1 MTQPDLLAWTPPPM
15 DRHGETYTHAEHFE
29 RLNSQQADVWAVFKD
44 GQWHTL
50 SSLEK
55 ATGHPQA
62 SISARLRDFR
72 ALLKEKGRTV
82 EREYVERGLFRYR
95 VK

>member
-15 DRHGETYTHAEHFE
+15 DRHGETYDPKRDFD
-29 RLNSQQADVWAVFKD
+29 RLNTQQAAVWAVFKD

-50 SSLEK
+50 ASLAA
-55 ATGHPQA
+55 ATGHPEA

-72 ALLKEKGRTV
+72 AMGKTV